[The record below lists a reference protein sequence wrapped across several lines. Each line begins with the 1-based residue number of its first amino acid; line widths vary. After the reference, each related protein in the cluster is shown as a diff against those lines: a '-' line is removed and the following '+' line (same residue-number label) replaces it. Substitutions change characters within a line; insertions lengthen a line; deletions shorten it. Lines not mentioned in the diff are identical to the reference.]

1 MKLKFL
7 LFSTL
12 ILMFIYSESQAQTFK
27 AGLILGLN
35 ASQIN
40 GDDVGGYSNPGLRT
54 GIRASIMLRDRVQID
69 TDMLFSQ
76 RGSRPSA
83 SEFDASNGLLNW
95 KFGMDYIEVPVTI
108 RFSDWYVDDYY
119 KVYAKAGLVYGRFF
133 RSKNSLDSPFRTL
146 DEYIRVN
153 DVAFTL
159 GIGLYPRKH
168 IQTELNFTRS
178 LFPFYLPEVGY
189 PWSRALVG
197 YYFSIQIMYEI

>member
-1 MKLKFL
+1 
-7 LFSTL
+7 
-12 ILMFIYSESQAQTFK
+12 MFIHSESQAQTFK
-27 AGLILGLN
+27 AGLIVGLN

-54 GIRASIMLRDRVQID
+54 GIRASIMLRDKVQID

-83 SEFDASNGLLNW
+83 SEFEASNGLLNW

-133 RSKNSLDSPFRTL
+133 RSKNSPGSPFRTL

-159 GIGLYPRKH
+159 GIGLHPRKNIH
-168 IQTELNFTRS
+168 
-178 LFPFYLPEVGY
+178 
-189 PWSRALVG
+189 
-197 YYFSIQIMYEI
+197 